1 MSLFWS
7 FAILLVLILVF
18 VIVIRQR
25 FMSWGW
31 NFALIAIFLYAG
43 LFKMTGTARN
53 AWLFSSIE
61 RVHGEVEIVYAQV
74 VQKNS
79 IYLLVQAKP
88 GDVPFYLTINWT
100 KEAEEQLDKAK
111 MEAERRGGSLLANA
125 DMLSGWKVNIN
136 QPKQQDDGSEQGN
149 MLGGSDK
156 KGGGADIAKGETPKD
171 GGDKMFYPRP
181 VPPDPLKDYKTLL
194 QDPDST
200 IDEIPL
206 K

>member
-7 FAILLVLILVF
+7 FAILLALILVF
-18 VIVIRQR
+18 VVVIRQR

-43 LFKMTGTARN
+43 LFKMTGTARH
-53 AWLFSSIE
+53 AWLFSVIE
-61 RVHGEVEIVYAQV
+61 RVHGDVEIVYSQV
-74 VQKNS
+74 VQKNF

-88 GDVPFYLTINWT
+88 GDVPYYLIINWT

-111 MEAERRGGSLLANA
+111 MEAERHGGALLANA
-125 DMLSGWKVNIN
+125 DMLSGWNVNIKP
-136 QPKQQDDGSEQGN
+136 PKKQDDNPVQGGIVGDN
-149 MLGGSDK
+149 DK
-156 KGGGADIAKGETPKD
+156 KGNGADIAKGDTPKD

-200 IDEIPL
+200 IEV